1 MYRQIKILCAY
12 PSMCTC
18 AWYYNNEA
26 SLRIFF
32 RDRVFF
38 AAINRV
44 NGVGSRGKKGSPL
57 GPPGLPAVICA
68 MTALGQFVEARVELL
83 ELNVRSG
90 LATASPAYLK
100 LQSDACAAINRQIA
114 MVGRVGVAEIT
125 SILSLICNGTFTAD
139 QISSMRNNMIL
150 RLDQNVSASMN
161 TKCSSVANVTAWP
174 TQELWTLILS
184 DADVNVKVQ
193 AVSTLF
199 GRGGLKNPTEIAARD
214 ITGLAMLQATDEYIR
229 THGLYH
235 VRNAKMVMKS
245 SAEALSEQ
253 HGPCPFEF
261 ESPDEFKQKYPIWAH
276 SMYDGKEATPMAPDV
291 RLRYAFVIKQLGCR
305 STKHVRNASPGACS
319 SQIVPFNSSS
329 QSMGCPQVWPSMG
342 GMPPHLAQALGQLVQ
357 SIRPEEPKITYFGQ
371 SPPAAGMVTPQRSGS
386 NLSPDPPSSS
396 LVAEPPTPQDALGL
410 NDVIEAANASDK
422 KGLKKKPAAAS
433 DFANTDSD
441 DCSEASSS
449 KSKARGKSK
458 KAKGK
463 AAPKSMKKAA
473 PKSKKKSAKKSK
485 EKAAPEILPKPS
497 SLGFPGKAKRPPMM
511 YGKSVIYFSPKRF
524 RLMRKRGDR
533 VDVAFNYGATRT
545 AREAWTELR
554 KEVLRINK

>member
-1 MYRQIKILCAY
+1 M
-12 PSMCTC
+12 
-18 AWYYNNEA
+18 
-26 SLRIFF
+26 
-32 RDRVFF
+32 
-38 AAINRV
+38 
-44 NGVGSRGKKGSPL
+44 
-57 GPPGLPAVICA
+57 
-68 MTALGQFVEARVELL
+68 
-83 ELNVRSG
+83 
-90 LATASPAYLK
+90 
-100 LQSDACAAINRQIA
+100 
-114 MVGRVGVAEIT
+114 
-125 SILSLICNGTFTAD
+125 
-139 QISSMRNNMIL
+139 
-150 RLDQNVSASMN
+150 
-161 TKCSSVANVTAWP
+161 
-174 TQELWTLILS
+174 
-184 DADVNVKVQ
+184 NVKVQ

-319 SQIVPFNSSS
+319 SQIVPFSSSS

-342 GMPPHLAQALGQLVQ
+342 GIPPNLAQVLGHIVQ
-357 SIRPEEPKITYFGQ
+357 SIRTEEPKITFFGQ

-386 NLSPDPPSSS
+386 NLSLDAPSLKDSGKEPSS

-410 NDVIEAANASDK
+410 NDVIDAATASDK

-524 RLMRKRGDR
+524 RLMRKKGDR